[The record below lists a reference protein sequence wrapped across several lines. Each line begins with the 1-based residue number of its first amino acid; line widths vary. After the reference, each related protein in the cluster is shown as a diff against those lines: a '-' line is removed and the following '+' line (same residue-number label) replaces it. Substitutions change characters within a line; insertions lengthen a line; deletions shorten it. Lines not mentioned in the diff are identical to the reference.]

1 MAASDAAVPALP
13 LQDRLLRGHDGRVL
27 ERLSRASVT
36 ALDELLAADRLI
48 DLTQPLG
55 ESTVLWPGSRPFVAE
70 TTVDHDTHG
79 AYARDL
85 ALPEHAGTHI
95 DAPAHFHRD
104 GATTESIPLSALVRP
119 AVRLDMR
126 PLVSDDPAVVVSAAD
141 IEEIEGA
148 RRRDRRRAAPCSSTP
163 AGIAFSDDPV
173 RYGAVEPT
181 SFPGIGADA
190 ARLLVAR
197 GVVGIGIDTLG
208 VDPGGSL
215 RFAAH
220 RITLPAGLWH
230 AEGLVGL
237 ERVPHRGAWLVVGA
251 LPIVAGSGAPARV
264 FAVIPP

>member
-1 MAASDAAVPALP
+1 VTT
-13 LQDRLLRGHDGRVL
+13 L
-27 ERLSRASVT
+27 E
-36 ALDELLAADRLI
+36 ELLAADGLV

-55 ESTVLWPGSRPFVAE
+55 ESTVLWPGSRPFTAD

-95 DAPAHFHRD
+95 DAPAHFHPD
-104 GATTESIPLSALVRP
+104 GATTERIPLSALVRP
-119 AVRLDMR
+119 AVRLDVR
-126 PLVSDDPAVVVSAAD
+126 ELVGDDPSFALSAAD
-141 IEEIEGA
+141 IEDVERKDGLIPPDSAVLVHTGW
-148 RRRDRRRAAPCSSTP
+148 DRYL
-163 AGIAFSDDPV
+163 DDPV
-173 RYGAVEPT
+173 RYGALEPT
-181 SFPGIGADA
+181 SFPGIAADA

-237 ERVPHRGAWLVVGA
+237 ERVPQRGAWLVVGA
-251 LPIVAGSGAPARV
+251 LPIVAGSGSPARV
-264 FAVIPP
+264 FAVLPP